1 MNEILR
7 PFQERTQNM
16 DENNINQRCEVIED
30 NLNFLDEESQ
40 ELKELQYKI
49 EKLIEFSTDE
59 IFKMFDDSYNEF
71 NPEMMAKYKFL
82 KAQIKDQ
89 KDENSNLLKQI
100 DLLNQEITTI
110 IHDIYNL
117 DLRLMSLEKTV
128 GLDAREVMN
137 ADSDEDDDDDDD

>member
-7 PFQERTQNM
+7 PFQERSQQVE
-16 DENNINQRCEVIED
+16 ENNIYDRCETIED
-30 NLNFLDEESQ
+30 DLNFLDEESQ
-40 ELKELQYKI
+40 NLRDLQI
-49 EKLIEFSTDE
+49 NVEKLIELSTNE

-82 KAQIKDQ
+82 KSQIKEQ

-117 DLRLMSLEKTV
+117 DLRLISLEKLV
-128 GLDAREVMN
+128 GVDTKDVIN